1 METLRST
8 LAVLRRTPFVAPG
21 LRLSLEEGEALVAG
35 SEGASARWLR
45 VALLDRDTSSVEP
58 LADELEAAGLDVR
71 VANYPEELALLMKT
85 PDAKD
90 LGAVVCDIL
99 AFRPDQTVAGLFRG
113 WEKDRPGLNFFL
125 VFSSDDPAEA
135 ERASR
140 VPQSLTA
147 GRLSRPID
155 GRELI
160 QKLQVMV
167 QRQSASKS

>member
-1 METLRST
+1 MRFANCAAALLVGAVVVGALVVGGGVRAASRPAVMDYMAKAGFSAED
-8 LAVLRRTPFVAPG
+8 LAA
-21 LRLSLEEGEALVAG
+21 LERGEAVTRIL
-35 SEGASARWLR
+35 
-45 VALLDRDTSSVEP
+45 
-58 LADELEAAGLDVR
+58 
-71 VANYPEELALLMKT
+71 K
-85 PDAKD
+85 KD

-155 GRELI
+155 GKELI
-160 QKLQVMV
+160 EKLQVMV